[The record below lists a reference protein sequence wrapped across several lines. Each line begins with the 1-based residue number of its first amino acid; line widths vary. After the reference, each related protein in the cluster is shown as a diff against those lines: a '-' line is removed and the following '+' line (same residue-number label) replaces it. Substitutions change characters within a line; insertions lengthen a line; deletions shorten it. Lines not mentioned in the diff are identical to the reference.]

1 MIMISNPCDTFHNIQ
16 CFTKALKVL
25 FAPTDGWGHI
35 NACQGMADGLRE
47 RGHRA
52 IFAVAAKF
60 APKLRASG
68 YEVELLTVTAEGQ
81 VLTPGAA
88 ANQGENNFVAEN
100 LEVFKTSAINVV
112 EMYVKL
118 FGDRL
123 CGALRARDT
132 LFREIIGRFRPDVIV
147 VDTYVSSPYIV
158 YSGVPWVWLY
168 SASPLM
174 MLNDSRLPPAWLG
187 LPTVGNTSEWLKH
200 RSQLEVVFKKC
211 YQKVNEWYES
221 EGFPPL
227 KSTSYCNLHPISP
240 YLNIYMTPE
249 ELDYKKVQPLAHNW
263 HRVDSF
269 VRTTDE
275 TFEIPECL
283 CNWSGKLILLSM
295 GSFGGSHL
303 ELMTR
308 LTTILAKSEHRFIV
322 AKGPLHD
329 KYELPNNMWGQ
340 KTLPQTAVIPLVDL
354 VLTHGGNNT
363 VTETFY
369 FGKPMLVLPLWAD
382 QYDNAQRLQETGLG
396 LRLNPFHC
404 TEEEL
409 LTSIDKL
416 VNDSD
421 LAQRMKSIG
430 DRIRESNDKQ
440 FLPQFSK
447 YSQRKLTVL
456 FAPTDGWGHIN
467 ACQGMADGLRERG
480 HRAIFAVAAKF
491 APKLHASGY
500 EVELLTV
507 TAEGQLPTP
516 GVDANQG
523 ENNFVVRNLEVFKTS
538 AINVVEMYVKVF
550 ADRLCSKLRARE
562 PLFREIIGR
571 LRPDV
576 IVVDTYISSPY
587 IVYSG
592 VPWVWLYSAS
602 PLMMLNDPRLPPA

>member
-1 MIMISNPCDTFHNIQ
+1 MSNASQRKLT
-16 CFTKALKVL
+16 VL

-47 RGHRA
+47 RDHRA

-60 APKLRASG
+60 APKLHASG

-81 VLTPGAA
+81 LPTPGAD
-88 ANQGENNFVAEN
+88 ANQGENNFVARN
-100 LEVFKTSAINVV
+100 LDVFKTSAINVV

-118 FGDRL
+118 FADRL
-123 CGALRARDT
+123 CSKLRDRDP
-132 LFREIIGRFRPDVIV
+132 LFREIIGRLRPDVIV
-147 VDTYVSSPYIV
+147 VDTYISSPYIV

-174 MLNDSRLPPAWLG
+174 MFNDPRLPPAWLG
-187 LPTVGNTSEWLKH
+187 LPTVGKASEWTEH
-200 RSQLEVVFKKC
+200 RSQLEVAFKMC

-249 ELDYKKVQPLAHNW
+249 ELDYKEVQPLAHNW
-263 HRVDSF
+263 HRVDGF
-269 VRTTDE
+269 VRTTHD
-275 TFEIPECL
+275 TFEIPESL
-283 CNWSGKLILLSM
+283 RDRPGKLVLLTM
-295 GSFGGSHL
+295 GSFGGQHL

-322 AKGPLHD
+322 AKGPIHD
-329 KYELPNNMWGQ
+329 KYELPSNMWGK

-409 LTSIDKL
+409 F
-416 VNDSD
+416 
-421 LAQRMKSIG
+421 G
-430 DRIRESNDKQ
+430 
-440 FLPQFSK
+440 SK
-447 YSQRKLTVL
+447 NE
-456 FAPTDGWGHIN
+456 IN
-467 ACQGMADGLRERG
+467 WR
-480 HRAIFAVAAKF
+480 
-491 APKLHASGY
+491 
-500 EVELLTV
+500 
-507 TAEGQLPTP
+507 
-516 GVDANQG
+516 
-523 ENNFVVRNLEVFKTS
+523 
-538 AINVVEMYVKVF
+538 
-550 ADRLCSKLRARE
+550 
-562 PLFREIIGR
+562 
-571 LRPDV
+571 
-576 IVVDTYISSPY
+576 
-587 IVYSG
+587 
-592 VPWVWLYSAS
+592 
-602 PLMMLNDPRLPPA
+602 